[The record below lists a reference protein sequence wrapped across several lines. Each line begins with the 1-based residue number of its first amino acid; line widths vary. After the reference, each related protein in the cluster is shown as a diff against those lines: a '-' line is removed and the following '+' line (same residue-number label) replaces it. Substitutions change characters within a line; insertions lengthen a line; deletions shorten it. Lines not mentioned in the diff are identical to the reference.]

1 MLALKL
7 IATLHNRR
15 GDPLILLRFLK
26 TLVQQGK
33 VSSIGV
39 AWSVPSGE
47 TEPSWEELLKEE
59 RRIQEVLRSA
69 VRLVHNSSLS
79 WEAKS
84 FLGRCYRS
92 FQYEFMVS
100 LNLKRH
106 DQSVRLVFIDDP
118 EARETR
124 YKEIGSPTEFL
135 REIASYPNREQVEV
149 LRSRYAEYKEA
160 YERIDIYEKMIL
172 RPESAL
178 LEFLAEHSG
187 VAESRTSYMS
197 QAIANSNP
205 DVVLVRLIHCLDNLP
220 PTLARLDSTSRFNLA
235 TRLGLGQGAVTKLS
249 EAEVIV
255 GPLPARD

>member
-1 MLALKL
+1 MLVLKL

-15 GDPLILLRFLK
+15 GDPLILLRLLK
-26 TLVQQGK
+26 TLVQQCK

-47 TEPSWEELLKEE
+47 TEPSWQELLKEE
-59 RRIQEVLRSA
+59 GRIQEALRSA

-106 DQSVRLVFIDDP
+106 DQGVRLVLVDDP

-135 REIASYPNREQVEV
+135 REIASYPNREQVQV
-149 LRSRYAEYKEA
+149 LRLRYSEYKEA
-160 YERIDIYEKMIL
+160 YERVDVYEKMIL

-178 LEFLAEHSG
+178 LEILTETNR
-187 VAESRTSYMS
+187 VAESRASYMS
-197 QAIANSNP
+197 QAITNSNP
-205 DVVLVRLIHCLDNLP
+205 DVVLVRLIHCLDNP
-220 PTLARLDSTSRFNLA
+220 PLTLARLGSMSTPNLS

-249 EAEVIV
+249 EAEAVV
-255 GPLPARD
+255 GPLPERD

>member
-1 MLALKL
+1 LKL

-33 VSSIGV
+33 LSSIGV

-47 TEPSWEELLKEE
+47 AEPNWPELLKEE
-59 RRIQEVLRSA
+59 RRIQEVLRSS
-69 VRLVHNSSLS
+69 VRLVHGSGLS

-100 LNLKRH
+100 LNLKRR
-106 DQSVRLVFIDDP
+106 DQRVRLVLIDDP

-124 YKEIGSPTEFL
+124 YMEMRSPTEFL
-135 REIASYPNREQVEV
+135 REISSYPNREQIQV
-149 LRSRYAEYKEA
+149 LQSRYAGYKEA
-160 YERIDIYEKMIL
+160 YERIDVYEKMIL
-172 RPESAL
+172 HPESAL
-178 LEFLAEHSG
+178 LEIHTENKGL
-187 VAESRTSYMS
+187 AESRAGYMS
-197 QAIANSNP
+197 KVITSANP
-205 DVVLVRLIHCLDNLP
+205 DIIIVRLLHCLNNPPPSLAGLCSASSLSLP
-220 PTLARLDSTSRFNLA
+220 A
-235 TRLGLGQGAVTKLS
+235 RLGLGRGAVTKLS
-249 EAEVIV
+249 DTEIIV